1 MVRAVVALL
10 ALTPLA
16 FAAPV
21 PKPESDAER
30 FKRLFGK
37 AELPG
42 KKGEFKLTGDTLTVT
57 FPKGKYVGAEAHPLL
72 SPRTARE
79 VEGDFE
85 LTAAVRITGP
95 KDPPTTG
102 TQWDMGGGLVA
113 WDDESEKQPDGPG
126 TVFAARR
133 FEINEFRNRDKLVW
147 WEESAAQFRQYGHTP
162 KAAEGA
168 DPTTTRHLRL
178 TRRGDTFA
186 VSVSDDGKDWTEQ
199 ASRKVEAD
207 SKMRVGVWA
216 YKRVDGDGDVV
227 FEQVTLTTGK

>member
-10 ALTPLA
+10 ALTPLV

-37 AELPG
+37 AELPD
-42 KKGEFKLTGDTLTVT
+42 KKGEFALTGDTLTVK

-79 VEGDFE
+79 VDGDFE

-95 KDPPTTG
+95 KEPPTTG
-102 TQWDMGGGLVA
+102 KQWDMGGGLVA

-126 TVFAARR
+126 TVYAARR
-133 FEINEFRNRDKLVW
+133 FEVHHLPQREKYPW
-147 WEESAAQFRQYGHTP
+147 WEETAAQFRQIGNVP
-162 KAAEGA
+162 KATEGS
-168 DPTTTRHLRL
+168 DPTTARHMRL
-178 TRRGDTFA
+178 TRKGNVFA
-186 VSVSDDGKDWTEQ
+186 VAWSDDGKDWAEQ
-199 ASRKVEAD
+199 AAYEVKAAD
-207 SKMRVGVWA
+207 KMRVGVWA

-227 FEQVTLTTGK
+227 FEKVTLTTGK